1 VRRPTDLVT
10 PAIRRTPSPHCW
22 TGRPFGPPVAFVLH
36 TQTGGESGTV
46 AEFLNSAAQFS
57 THYCARLDGS
67 LDCYVDPH
75 DRAWCNGILEPGH
88 RWAVV
93 AESCAIDA
101 ALNPNHVTITCET
114 EDDGDPD
121 QPVTDQQFNAV
132 LYAAWEAKLRY
143 PRSLRFL
150 AQHADISPQ
159 SRTQCPGNRW
169 IASGRF
175 VRLAEALGLQTLID

>member
-1 VRRPTDLVT
+1 
-10 PAIRRTPSPHCW
+10 
-22 TGRPFGPPVAFVLH
+22 
-36 TQTGGESGTV
+36 V
-46 AEFLNSAAQFS
+46 AEFLNSSAQFS
-57 THYCARLDGS
+57 SHYCARLDGS

-75 DRAWCNGILEPGH
+75 DRAWSNGILEPGH
-88 RWAVV
+88 RWALV
-93 AESCAIDA
+93 ATSCAIDP

-143 PRSLRFL
+143 PQSLRFL

-159 SRTQCPGNRW
+159 SRTQCPGDRW
-169 IASGRF
+169 VASGRF